1 MATAKEKREYIAGFA
16 QRYGACQIKED
27 GKNSGNFLEQLLTDN
42 GRYTSSG
49 WHSGVPW
56 CAAFV
61 SAMAYF
67 TDKALGQT
75 PKSQYNSVGSQNRGA
90 GKYSANIKDARVGL
104 AVSWKNTFNN
114 EGHVE
119 IVVGVSDLGIT
130 TVGGNTT
137 AFLNEGGKQ
146 VREGDCS
153 GIHKKS
159 WSDVSNPAK
168 DRQFVAYY
176 KIWDED
182 NSTLGE
188 PSGQP
193 KEEFASKLGESISDT
208 ASNEVQDQQD
218 QAALDAELLAIFKEI
233 SDSILTGESAA
244 NSVDKPKSVKE
255 TKLNTDY
262 EAKQIADNK
271 VQKDKINIVLQD
283 TTKNQS

>member
-16 QRYGACQIKED
+16 QRYGACQIKEE

-42 GRYTSSG
+42 GRYTASG
-49 WHSGVPW
+49 WKSGVPW

-67 TDKALGQT
+67 TDKVLGQS
-75 PKSQYNSVGSQNRGA
+75 PKSKYNSVGSQHGGA
-90 GKYSANIKDARVGL
+90 GKYSSNVKDARIGL

-119 IVVGVSDLGIT
+119 IVVGVSDSGIT

-159 WSDVSNPAK
+159 WNDVLYPAK

-193 KEEFASKLGESISDT
+193 KEEFAGKLGEAESGATSSEI
-208 ASNEVQDQQD
+208 QDQSVSE
-218 QAALDAELLAIFKEI
+218 AETLALFKQI
-233 SDSILTGESAA
+233 SDSILTGESAT
-244 NSVDKPKSVKE
+244 NSVDKPKTAKE

-283 TTKNQS
+283 TTKQEQT